1 MKYMLIAD
9 FLGVGTWLN
18 NMFHKI
24 LLLIDGCIYWTVSQV
39 YQIFIKLADARIFQ
53 DAFFSNFAKRIYAI
67 IGVVML
73 FYLAYA

>member
-1 MKYMLIAD
+1 MLIAAINPFFHPIK
-9 FLGVGTWLN
+9 FLN
-18 NMFHKI
+18 SMFHSI
-24 LLLIDGCIYWTVSQV
+24 LLLIDGGIYWAFSQV

-73 FYLAYA
+73 FYLKV